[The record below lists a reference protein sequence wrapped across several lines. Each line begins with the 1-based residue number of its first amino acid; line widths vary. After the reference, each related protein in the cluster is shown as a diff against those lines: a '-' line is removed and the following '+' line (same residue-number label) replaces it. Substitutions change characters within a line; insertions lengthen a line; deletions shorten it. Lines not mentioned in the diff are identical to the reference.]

1 MAGVK
6 SKPTKGGLYQAWFVD
21 YTGKKKYFTMRS
33 KADAQRKAQRLE
45 DEHQEIRK
53 GLRPPPDSSA
63 RHRKRPCSEVMT
75 EYLAWGEAQGGRGGR
90 PWGKTHARMR
100 RSHLEW
106 WQECLGLE
114 TLSDLYGMLPRA
126 EKELRGLQRKGRA
139 GKTIANYAEALG
151 AFCDWCKQRGYL
163 AEDPLEG
170 LAAFDTT
177 PQTHRRA
184 MTIEEM
190 TCLLNACP
198 VHRRLLYETAFNS
211 GLRANELRNL
221 SVGDLDTERG
231 GLHLDAAWTKNRKP
245 GFQRLPEWLVERLTI
260 FAESGEAR
268 RQYKLSYARKDTR
281 LDMPKN
287 PLLYVPSNTSRAF
300 DKDLENAKLPKHA
313 PGGKLDFHACRTAYI
328 NLVIDSG
335 VTVKEAQELARH
347 STPELTMNIY
357 GRANE
362 ERLAAAVERVGEA
375 LKPTEG
381 VPGEYR
387 QAVGAETESA
397 TLIKTEGCAS
407 QKWWRRR
414 DSNPRPKVVPSRLL
428 RA

>member
-53 GLRPPPDSSA
+53 GLRPPPDSA
-63 RHRKRPCSEVMT
+63 AKHRKRPVDEAVE
-75 EYLAWGEAQGGRGGR
+75 EYLEWGKAQGGRGGR

-100 RSHLEW
+100 ETHLKW
-106 WQECLGLE
+106 WQEHLGLE
-114 TLSDLYGMLPRA
+114 ILEDLYGLLPRV
-126 EKELRGLQRKGRA
+126 EKGLRGLQRQGRA
-139 GKTIANYAEALG
+139 GKTIANYAEAIG
-151 AFCDWCKQRGYL
+151 AFCDWSKQRGYL
-163 AEDPLEG
+163 PEDPLEG

-184 MTIEEM
+184 MTIEEISS
-190 TCLLNACP
+190 LLNACAP
-198 VHRRLLYETAFNS
+198 HRRLLYETAFNT

-221 SVGDLDTERG
+221 DVDDLDIKRG
-231 GLHLDAAWTKNRKP
+231 GLRLDAAWTKNRKY
-245 GFQRLPEWLVERLTI
+245 GFQRLPKWLIERLVV
-260 FAESGEAR
+260 FVESGEAKR
-268 RQYKLSYARKDTR
+268 LYKQFCSRKGAK
-281 LDMPKN
+281 LDESSN

-300 DKDLENAKLPKHA
+300 DEDLDKAEIPKYA

-328 NLVIDSG
+328 NLVIESG

-357 GRANE
+357 GRARE
-362 ERLAAAVERVGEA
+362 ERLIAAVERVGEA

-387 QAVGAETESA
+387 QAVGAETENA
-397 TLIKTEGCAS
+397 TLIETEGCAS